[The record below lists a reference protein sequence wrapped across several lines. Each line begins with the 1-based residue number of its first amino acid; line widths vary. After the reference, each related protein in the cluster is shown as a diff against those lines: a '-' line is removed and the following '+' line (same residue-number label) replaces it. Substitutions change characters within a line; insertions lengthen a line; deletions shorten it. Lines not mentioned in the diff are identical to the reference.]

1 MANISSIGFGSGV
14 LTSDL
19 VDQLVAAERK
29 PATERLDFNQ
39 QKTEALISAYGAL
52 KSAITELRLPLR
64 QLSSA
69 DNLKAF
75 SGTSSHDGVEVS
87 VDSTKASRGSYSVT
101 VDSLA
106 QAQSLASAT
115 FADTDTTAVGNGTL
129 TITVGGQSKTLTIDS
144 SNNTLQGLADEIN
157 EAGIGATA
165 GVIDTG
171 NGYRLVLSSEDTGVD
186 NAISISVSDD
196 DGNDSDNSGLSQFA
210 FDGVTSNLAE
220 TVAAKDAVIQVNGI
234 SIQRSNNNFDNVIE
248 GVSLTAKE
256 EGITSTIQVA
266 QDTGAVADRVQSFV
280 DKYNSLQSAIK
291 SLAGYNAETGR
302 GGLLSGDSTVRTV
315 QNQLR
320 NMLTDVVPGL
330 SGASVRSLADVGI
343 TTNYETGALDFDR
356 AKFTDQLK
364 ANPDDVTALF
374 AEQGRASDSQIEFLS
389 SSVDTKAGNY
399 SVYIS
404 QLATQGSLQ
413 GANVGAGSVTIDAD
427 NDQLTFVVDG
437 ATTASIQLT
446 AGTYTREELAAEIQA
461 QLNDNAA
468 LGSDGRSVTVEFDAV
483 NGVLSF
489 TSGSF
494 GSDSNVSL
502 TGVDTNS
509 AATLG
514 LSVATGTAGKD
525 VAGTI
530 GGQVATGEGQ
540 VLFVEGNGSAAGLQ
554 VQVTGGTTGG
564 RGSINYIQGIADR
577 AVGLITDIVGADG
590 ALDNRTGGLQDKL
603 DDIAEERERFEARM
617 EAYRERLVAQFSAAD
632 SLIAR
637 LNSTLDFVSQQ
648 LAALAPQN
656 NRDN

>member
-1 MANISSIGFGSGV
+1 MASISSIGFGSGV

-29 PATERLDFNQ
+29 PTTERLDFNQ

-87 VDSTKASRGSYSVT
+87 IDSTKAARGSYSVT

-106 QAQSLASAT
+106 QSQSLASGT
-115 FADTDTTAVGNGTL
+115 FADKDTTAVGSGSM

-144 SNNTLQGLADEIN
+144 SNNTLQGLANEIN
-157 EAGIGATA
+157 DAGIGATA

-171 NGYRLVLSSEDTGVD
+171 NGYRLVLSSEETGVD
-186 NAISISVSDD
+186 NAISIAVSDD
-196 DGNDSDNSGLSQFA
+196 DGNDTDASGLSQFV
-210 FDGVTSNLAE
+210 FDSVTSNLTE

-234 SIQRSNNNFDNVIE
+234 AIQRSTNNFDNVIE

-256 EGITSTIQVA
+256 EGITSTVQVA

-280 DKYNSLQSAIK
+280 DKYNSLQGAIK
-291 SLAGYNAETGR
+291 SLAGYNAETGQ

-320 NMLTDVVPGL
+320 NLLTDVVPGL

-356 AKFTDQLK
+356 ATFTDQLE

-389 SSVDTKAGNY
+389 SSVNTEAGNY

-404 QLATQGSLQ
+404 QVATQGALQ
-413 GANVGAGSVTIDAD
+413 GANVGAGSVTVDAD

-437 ATTASIQLT
+437 ETTASIQLT

-468 LGSDGRSVTVEFDAV
+468 LGADGRSVSVEFDA
-483 NGVLSF
+483 GTGALSF

-494 GSDSNVSL
+494 GSESNVSL

-514 LSVATGTAGKD
+514 LSVATGTAGQD

-530 GGQVATGEGQ
+530 GGQAATGEGQ

-554 VQVTGGTTGG
+554 VQVTGGTTGA

-577 AVGLITDIVGADG
+577 AVDLITDMVGADG
-590 ALDNRTGGLQDKL
+590 ALENRTDGLQDKL
-603 DDIAEERERFEARM
+603 EGIAEERVRFEARM
-617 EAYRERLVAQFSAAD
+617 ESYRERLVAQFSAAD

-656 NRDN
+656 NSDN